1 MISLAKRF
9 SQKARDAV
17 FPLEQNTRKAPR
29 TNSLYAMCLHGIMV
43 LVFIKT
49 NTQFKIINAAAMIS
63 GRRFSLRKLVI
74 LRLAKLTKATELSR
88 PVVSNCRT
96 KKD

>member
-74 LRLAKLTKATELSR
+74 LRLVKLTKATELSR
-88 PVVSNCRT
+88 PVVSNCRI